1 MEFLQENFEQE
12 SKATNLQVSE
22 LIIKLE
28 EVTRDLAATHSSL
41 ATKEKELSTL
51 KNDYKELEELREM
64 KKVVM
69 VISCLILQH
78 FAILGEMVFIPS
90 RL

>member
-28 EVTRDLAATHSSL
+28 EVTRDLAVAQSSL
-41 ATKEKELSTL
+41 ATKEKELSAL

>member
-28 EVTRDLAATHSSL
+28 EVTRDLAVAQSSL
-41 ATKEKELSTL
+41 AIKEKELSAS

>member
-28 EVTRDLAATHSSL
+28 EVTRDLAVAQSSL
-41 ATKEKELSTL
+41 AIREKELSAS